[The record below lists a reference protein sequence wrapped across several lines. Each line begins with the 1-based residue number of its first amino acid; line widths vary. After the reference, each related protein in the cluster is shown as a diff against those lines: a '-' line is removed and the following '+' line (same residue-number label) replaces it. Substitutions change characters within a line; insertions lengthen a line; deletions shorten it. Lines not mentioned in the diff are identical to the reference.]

1 MLPICLQSE
10 LLFDPLAIL
19 LLIHSS
25 YKSFNTLIETVFE
38 LLQYKIYYLIE
49 RVPYTCKFLDAAQQ
63 NDRATGKG

>member
-19 LLIHSS
+19 LLIHFS

-38 LLQYKIYYLIE
+38 FLLYKVYSLVG
-49 RVPYTCKFLDAAQQ
+49 RVPYKLLDAAQQ